1 MDFLNKNVEDFH
13 KSNEGLIWF
22 IGLILATLIAW
33 RTYANGVYQSEL
45 KKCAL
50 LNKEKNDQIAI
61 QNGQIIKNQETY
73 IKELRYLN
81 DHINKNTEKD
91 LKTLA
96 LIQKQGIAI
105 ENLNNRIVKSEIK
118 LNHFTKI
125 NNRLTSIERLLKIH
139 DKEIEILKA

>member
-1 MDFLNKNVEDFH
+1 M
-13 KSNEGLIWF
+13 I
-22 IGLILATLIAW
+22 
-33 RTYANGVYQSEL
+33 Y
-45 KKCAL
+45 L

-61 QNGQIIKNQETY
+61 QNGQIIKNQEKY
-73 IKELRYLN
+73 IEELRYLN
-81 DHINKNTEKD
+81 QHINENTEKD

-125 NNRLTSIERLLKIH
+125 NNRLTSIERLIKIH
-139 DKEIEILKA
+139 DKEIETLKV